1 MANDILIDRLNKR
14 IEIQE
19 KIKVLDNYGGFTE
32 TWTTISTCWAEIKP
46 TNTSNDFEAN
56 KISDKITYII
66 TIRYTKNI
74 KNNDRIKFKDR
85 IFNIINIMNIMEEN
99 KILEITA
106 EEEIIN

>member
-19 KIKVLDNYGGFTE
+19 KIKVPDTYGGFTE
-32 TWTTISTCWAEIKP
+32 TWTTLYTCWAEIKP

-66 TIRYTKNI
+66 TIRYTNNI
-74 KNNDRIKFKDR
+74 KNNYRIKFNNR
-85 IFNIINIMNIMEEN
+85 IFNIINIMNLMENN
-99 KILEITA
+99 KILEITT

>member
-1 MANDILIDRLNKR
+1 MANDVLIDRLNKR

-32 TWTTISTCWAEIKP
+32 TWATLYTCWAEIKP
-46 TNTSNDFEAN
+46 MNTSNDFEAN

-66 TIRYTKNI
+66 TIRYTKDI
-74 KNNDRIKFKDR
+74 KNNYRIKFKNR
-85 IFNIINIMNIMEEN
+85 IFNIINIMNVMEEN
-99 KILEITA
+99 KILEIIA